1 MLFAPDVEVALISAA
16 ALANLGPGDGRL
28 PDVAALDEF
37 VEHYRYSG
45 ERTRDDA
52 ELRAVR
58 ALIPTLRRYWE
69 LDDEAA
75 LVDYVNELLRAG
87 HALPQLRKHDEWD
100 WHLHAEP
107 PGAGLAQ
114 RMLVESAMAM
124 TDVIRAGELDRLKF
138 CADEHCDNVVIDL
151 SKNRS
156 RRFCEAGCGNRANVA
171 AYRARQKQAA
181 GG

>member
-1 MLFAPDVEVALISAA
+1 MLFAPDVELALTAA
-16 ALANLGPGDGRL
+16 AVLANSADEL
-28 PDVAALDEF
+28 PDIPALDAF
-37 VEHYRYSG
+37 VERYRYSG
-45 ERTRDDA
+45 DRTRGEA
-52 ELRAVR
+52 ELKAVR
-58 ALIPTLRRYWE
+58 ALRPKLHRYWE
-69 LDDEAA
+69 LDDEQA
-75 LVDYVNELLRAG
+75 LVDYVNELLRTG

-124 TDVIRAGELDRLKF
+124 TDVIRAGELGRLKR
-138 CADEHCDNVVIDL
+138 CADEQCDNVFIDL

-156 RRFCEAGCGNRANVA
+156 RRFCEGGCGNRANVA
-171 AYRARQKQAA
+171 AYRARQKEAS